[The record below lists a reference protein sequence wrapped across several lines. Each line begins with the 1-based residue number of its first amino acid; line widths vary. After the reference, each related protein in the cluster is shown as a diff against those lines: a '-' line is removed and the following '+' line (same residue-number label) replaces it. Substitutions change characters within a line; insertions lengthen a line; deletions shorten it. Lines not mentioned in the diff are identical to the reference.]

1 MIKGQDRLY
10 RDIDLLIDN
19 FPHSVL
25 LIGEEGSGKH
35 IICDY
40 IADKLGIDLIDI
52 SENISNEFID
62 EINASQT
69 KTLYTVNIQKI
80 SLKEQNILLK
90 LYEEPSEY
98 TYIVLK
104 SVSDQAVIE
113 TLLNRSYILKM
124 NSFSKE
130 ILSEYITK
138 NDDIVYILDV
148 CTTPGQVEIAN
159 RTDMKKLKDVCCN
172 LLDRL
177 HEAPL
182 FNVLSVVNKINFS
195 DEYGKFDL
203 FLFLKVLNYECTR
216 RIDCLDIY
224 LIFKNMSVYINSMNN
239 KKSYFERCLID
250 AYEYRKAK
258 K

>member
-10 RDIDLLIDN
+10 RNIDLLIDN

-25 LIGEEGSGKH
+25 LIGEEGAGKH
-35 IICDY
+35 IICNY

-98 TYIVLK
+98 TYIILK

-159 RTDMKKLKDVCCN
+159 RTDIKKLKDVCCS

-216 RIDCLDIY
+216 RTDCLDIY
-224 LIFKNMSVYINSMNN
+224 LIFKNMSIYINSMNN

-250 AYEYRKAK
+250 AYECRKVK